1 MLRIHFLLRQP
12 NKKGIKAIYATV
24 RYRNH
29 TVILYPGFSVHT
41 DLWLRRKGINKPK
54 DVPEN
59 NDLKDKLSD
68 FERIVRRAHMELQA
82 HAPNSIVSPKLLKT
96 AVYAKHLNKIVK
108 ETVTPQK
115 ENCIL
120 IVDFFQTL
128 IDDSKNNK
136 RLNQDGRLINASTIR
151 SYETTKMHF
160 ENFQTTEH
168 RKYRLEDTSQKLI
181 DAFSNYLTY
190 NKKISFNSVGKYM
203 KTMRTLLNYARYKKL
218 ITSEILADVKIKVNH
233 EEVDNI
239 YLSMNDIN
247 DMMTLK
253 DFETSAHEIVRDLFV
268 IGCLTGLRF
277 SDYSKLYT
285 ARFEDGF
292 IHTTQTKT
300 LGRLTIPIHSI
311 VKKIL
316 DKYPK
321 GLPKLPNNS
330 DFNSC
335 LKDIGKNLPQLCM
348 EFEKITTREGK
359 PVPVKYK
366 KWELLQTHTARRSFC
381 TNEYLNGTPTI
392 TIMAISGH
400 KTEQSFLTYI
410 KADAQQHA
418 IIMKERW
425 LRGDNTYR
433 D

>member
-12 NKKGIKAIYATV
+12 NTKGVKAIYATV
-24 RYRNH
+24 RYSNQ
-29 TVILYPGFSVHT
+29 TVILYPGMSIHT
-41 DLWLRRKGINKPK
+41 DLWLRKKGINKPK

-68 FERIVRRAHMELQA
+68 FERIVRRTHMELQA
-82 HAPNSIVSPKLLKT
+82 QAPNSIVSPKLLKT
-96 AVYAKHLNKIVK
+96 AVYAKHLNKIV
-108 ETVTPQK
+108 EESVTPQK
-115 ENCIL
+115 ENRIL
-120 IVDFFQTL
+120 IADFFQTL
-128 IDDSKNNK
+128 IDDSKNK
-136 RLNQDGRLINASTIR
+136 ERLSQDGRLITAATIR

-160 ENFQTTEH
+160 ENFQTKQH

-190 NKKISFNSVGKYM
+190 DKKISFNSVGKYM
-203 KTMRTLLNYARYKKL
+203 KTMRTLLNYARHKKL

-239 YLSMNDIN
+239 YLSMQDIK
-247 DMMTLK
+247 DLTELK
-253 DFETSAHEIVRDLFV
+253 GFETPVHDTVRDLFV

-277 SDYSKLYT
+277 SDYSKLNT

-292 IHTTQTKT
+292 IHITQLKT
-300 LGRLTIPIHSI
+300 HGRITIPIHPI
-311 VKKIL
+311 VRKVL
-316 DKYPK
+316 DKHPN
-321 GLPKLPNNS
+321 GLPKAPNNA

-335 LKDIGKNLPQLCM
+335 LKDIGKKLPQLST

-359 PVPVKYK
+359 PVPVKHK

-410 KADAQQHA
+410 KADALQHA
-418 IIMKERW
+418 MIMKERW
-425 LRGDNTYR
+425 LKNDNE
-433 D
+433 DV